1 VSKEAIEDETL
12 RKATRLAVYLLKVTI
27 SIVGTVADLYD
38 QSDRSG
44 LSGRLMLCINKRYAL
59 DRSLKTEV
67 TYQP

>member
-44 LSGRLMLCINKRYAL
+44 L
-59 DRSLKTEV
+59 
-67 TYQP
+67 